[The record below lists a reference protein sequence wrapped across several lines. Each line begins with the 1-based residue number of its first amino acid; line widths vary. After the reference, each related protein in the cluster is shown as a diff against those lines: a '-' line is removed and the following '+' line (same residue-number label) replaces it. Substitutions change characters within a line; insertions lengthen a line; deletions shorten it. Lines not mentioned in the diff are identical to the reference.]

1 MTKSRDAMP
10 KFLRHGLI
18 LTCLLTGCA
27 APVQVLLTPEPIE
40 REGEITSANSG
51 IPVTVRAMPSPRLA
65 VTPRPQLSGSG
76 RSSQASAEGA
86 AGQAATDESGGVAA
100 AGPGAPHL
108 RFNGD
113 APPTLT
119 LVPLFDDANV
129 PTAVMAQPASGTLEW
144 SLQGSGGP
152 LALSK
157 ARIVLRREANR
168 PTIAPPVAD
177 DDEPAT
183 PAPEQGEPMSIDVA
197 AAEAGLPSSTG
208 GAFRLKLDLKGAI
221 ARQFFAAN
229 PNAAKASATVTL
241 LDTAGQPAPGPDG
254 QPLTL
259 TADITVL

>member
-1 MTKSRDAMP
+1 MP
-10 KFLRHGLI
+10 KFLCHSLI

-40 REGEITSANSG
+40 REGEITSATSG

-65 VTPRPQLSGSG
+65 VTPRPRLSGSG
-76 RSSQASAEGA
+76 QGDQASADGAVGHGA
-86 AGQAATDESGGVAA
+86 AGEAAAGANA

-129 PTAVMAQPASGTLEW
+129 PTAVMAQPAAGTLEW

-152 LALSK
+152 LALTK
-157 ARIVLRREANR
+157 ARVVLRREANR
-168 PTIAPPVAD
+168 PTLAPPMAD
-177 DDEPAT
+177 DDEPVT
-183 PAPEQGEPMSIDVA
+183 PEPEQGEPMSIDVA
-197 AAEAGLPSSTG
+197 ASEAGLPASTG
-208 GAFRLKLDLKGAI
+208 GTFRLKLDLKGAL

-229 PNAAKASATVTL
+229 PNASRASASVTL
-241 LDTAGQPAPGPDG
+241 LDAAGQPAPGPDG

>member
-1 MTKSRDAMP
+1 MP
-10 KFLRHGLI
+10 KFLCHGFV
-18 LTCLLTGCA
+18 LTCLLTGCS
-27 APVQVLLTPEPIE
+27 APMQVLLTPEVIE
-40 REGEITSANSG
+40 REGEITSATSG

-65 VTPRPQLSGSG
+65 VTPRPRLSGSG
-76 RSSQASAEGA
+76 QSGQASAEGA
-86 AGQAATDESGGVAA
+86 VGENAADGSGGVAA
-100 AGPGAPHL
+100 AAQEAPHL

-129 PTAVMAQPASGTLEW
+129 PTAVLAQPAAGTLEW

-152 LALSK
+152 LALTK
-157 ARIVLRREANR
+157 ARVVLRREANR
-168 PTIAPPVAD
+168 PTTAPPVAD

-183 PAPEQGEPMSIDVA
+183 PTPEQGEPMSIDVA
-197 AAEAGLPSSTG
+197 AADAGLPASTG
-208 GAFRLKLDLKGAI
+208 GAFRLKLDLKGAL

-229 PNAAKASATVTL
+229 PTAARASATVTL
-241 LDTAGQPAPGPDG
+241 LDAAGQPAPGPDG